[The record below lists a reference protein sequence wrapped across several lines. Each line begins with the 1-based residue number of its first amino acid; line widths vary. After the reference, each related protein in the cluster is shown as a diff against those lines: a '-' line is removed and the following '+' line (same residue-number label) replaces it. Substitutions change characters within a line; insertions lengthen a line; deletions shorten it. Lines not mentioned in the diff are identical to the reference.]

1 MRFPVRNRQ
10 FVGFFPP
17 YRSFDALER
26 PGQIPKG
33 PLPGR
38 GLSVLWNL
46 GKGDLAAGLRE
57 VRARPHGVALLI
69 LLPPSSKVHSAET
82 LLNLVEESRPH
93 SILPYMP
100 ELETEELTMVLRRF
114 PSEFALEVTDYLTWR
129 GLDVDQETRRLIR
142 KTLELSSQLRTVNGL
157 ARALYMSRRAL
168 GRRFMTRGLPVPSH
182 ILHFGRVLRASIV
195 LQEPA
200 ATLIGVSGE
209 MGYTDGFALSNQMK
223 RLTGLRP
230 SLMKQCYGWEWV
242 VESWLHKEAMDGNLS
257 PRLKQSLFPEELQS
271 EPSKAPVTSLDR
283 RAVSS
288 GVMRVAEQSPAPARR
303 RTRLKRS

>member
-1 MRFPVRNRQ
+1 L
-10 FVGFFPP
+10 GFFPP

-26 PGQIPKG
+26 PDQIPRG

-38 GLSVLWNL
+38 GLAVLWNL
-46 GKGDLAAGLRE
+46 GRGDLAAGLRE
-57 VRARPHGVALLI
+57 VRARPPGVALLI
-69 LLPPSSKVHSAET
+69 LLPPSSKVQSAEG
-82 LLNLVEESRPH
+82 LLSLVEESRPH

-142 KTLELSSQLRTVNGL
+142 KTLDLSGQLRTVNGL

-182 ILHFGRVLRASIV
+182 MLHFGRILRASLH

-257 PRLKQSLFPEELQS
+257 PMLKQALFPEELRS
-271 EPSKAPVTSLDR
+271 EASRTQVASRDR

-288 GVMRVAEQSPAPARR
+288 GIMNVAEQRPVSPRP
-303 RTRLKRS
+303 RTKLKGS